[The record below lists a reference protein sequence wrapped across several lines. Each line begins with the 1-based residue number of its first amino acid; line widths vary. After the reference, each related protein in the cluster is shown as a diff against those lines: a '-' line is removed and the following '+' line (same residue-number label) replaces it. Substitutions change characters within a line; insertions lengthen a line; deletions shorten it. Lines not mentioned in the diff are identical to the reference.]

1 MVSHEVTTSRPLIT
15 VLRGGEGERGFY
27 MTRILDSGDITRALK
42 RIAHE
47 IIERNHGTSQLTILG
62 IPTRGAFLGHRLATI
77 LAEIESPTPVGALD
91 ITLHRD
97 DLRLRPPR
105 PLLPTVIPP
114 EGIEGRHV
122 VLVDDVLFSGRT
134 IRAALDALGEIG
146 RPASVQLAVL
156 VDRGHRELPIRA
168 DYVGKNIPTSAQESI
183 KVSLLEVDGEDGVD
197 IEARS

>member
-1 MVSHEVTTSRPLIT
+1 MS
-15 VLRGGEGERGFY
+15 
-27 MTRILDSGDITRALK
+27 RILDSGDISRALK

-47 IIERNHGTSQLTILG
+47 IIERNHGTSNITILG
-62 IPTRGAFLGHRLATI
+62 IPTRGAFLGQRLAAM
-77 LAEIESPTPVGALD
+77 LAEIDGPTPIGALD

-105 PLLPTVIPP
+105 PLLPTVIPA

-134 IRAALDALGEIG
+134 IRAGLDALGEIG

-168 DYVGKNIPTSAQESI
+168 DYVGKNIPTSSSESI
-183 KVSLLEVDGEDGVD
+183 KVLLAEVDGEDGVD
-197 IEARS
+197 IEATP

>member
-1 MVSHEVTTSRPLIT
+1 MAT
-15 VLRGGEGERGFY
+15 VLDAGEIG
-27 MTRILDSGDITRALK
+27 RALK

-47 IIERNHGTSQLTILG
+47 IVEHNHGLENVVLLG
-62 IPTRGAFLGHRLATI
+62 IPTRGAFLGTRIANFLG
-77 LAEIESPTPVGALD
+77 EIAGPVPVGTID

-105 PLLPTVIPP
+105 PLLPTNIPTS
-114 EGIEGRHV
+114 GIEGKDV

-146 RPASVQLAVL
+146 RPRSVQLAVL

-168 DYVGKNIPTSAQESI
+168 DYVGKNIPTSA
-183 KVSLLEVDGEDGVD
+183 LETVRVHLSEIDNEDSVEIMAG
-197 IEARS
+197 A